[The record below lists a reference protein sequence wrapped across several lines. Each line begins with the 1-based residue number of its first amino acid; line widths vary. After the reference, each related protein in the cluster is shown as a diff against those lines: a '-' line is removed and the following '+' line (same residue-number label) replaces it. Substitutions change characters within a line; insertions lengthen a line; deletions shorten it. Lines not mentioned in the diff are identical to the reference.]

1 MGGGGQQQRGYGSAS
16 RVLQKSTRTRGVDV
30 VAGRR
35 TREPADATC
44 TRSCVQFTGPCP
56 PRPVPA
62 ELRGPKSPNCCS
74 TEYTGGGSSYGRE
87 RGHVVFC
94 KSGGRVRGTAGRA
107 RAVNKGPLSRINE
120 KVIPK

>member
-74 TEYTGGGSSYGRE
+74 TEYTGGEVAMDARE
-87 RGHVVFC
+87 DTLSFVKAGDASAGPRGEL
-94 KSGGRVRGTAGRA
+94 A
-107 RAVNKGPLSRINE
+107 L
-120 KVIPK
+120 